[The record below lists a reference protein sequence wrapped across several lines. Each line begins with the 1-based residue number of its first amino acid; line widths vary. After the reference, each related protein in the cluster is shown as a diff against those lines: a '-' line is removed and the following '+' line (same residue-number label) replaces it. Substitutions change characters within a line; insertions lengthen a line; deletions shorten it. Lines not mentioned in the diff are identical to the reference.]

1 MIESTPTIV
10 LPWESWLVPPPSSP
24 TRGRIL
30 IRRGSPRIGCGVR
43 MVGLVPSLDVPTIL
57 RGLGPIRRKRDGG
70 VTGSLGIDLA
80 ERGNEV
86 RKLFYAGGFTGTL
99 IKQGIDPED
108 FLQEVYRG
116 ILARDRG
123 SCPWDAKK
131 SSFGHYVHI
140 VIKCVLSN
148 YLRKDR
154 RRTSHEDLTSDGVM
168 VEGEVAESE
177 GGDDF
182 GRREILRELFPQS
195 WERVQN
201 LVTGLEIGRSRKEMA
216 LELGMS
222 ASEVDLSLAKIR
234 ESLQR

>member
-131 SSFGHYVHI
+131 SSFGHYVYI

-154 RRTSHEDLTSDGVM
+154 RRTSHEDLTSDGLVVDGA
-168 VEGEVAESE
+168 VESLE
-177 GGDDF
+177 GGEEW
-182 GRREILRELFPQS
+182 GRREILRDLFPS
-195 WERVQN
+195 NWELAQKVVS
-201 LVTGLEIGRSRKEMA
+201 LVEMGMGRKEVSV
-216 LELGMS
+216 ELGVPVHQ
-222 ASEVDLSLAKIR
+222 VDGILKTIR
-234 ESLQR
+234 ESLTP